1 MVHKALAVPNLPLAP
16 SAPATLAFLAS
27 SNKIKSAL
35 PSDLDK
41 ASSFMIFSANVFDIQ
56 CLKKK
61 QTNKVNFPLMLPRKA
76 SLLAIPEGNLFF
88 L

>member
-1 MVHKALAVPNLPLAP
+1 MVHKALAVPNLPLAH

-35 PSDLDK
+35 PSDLGK

-61 QTNKVNFPLMLPRKA
+61 NKKQGQLRLNA
-76 SLLAIPEGNLFF
+76 SKESKLTSNS
-88 L
+88 

>member
-1 MVHKALAVPNLPLAP
+1 MVHKALAVPNLPLAY

-35 PSDLDK
+35 PSDLGK
-41 ASSFMIFSANVFDIQ
+41 ASSFMILSANVFDIQ
-56 CLKKK
+56 CLKNK
-61 QTNKVNFPLMLPRKA
+61 NKVNFPLMLPRKA